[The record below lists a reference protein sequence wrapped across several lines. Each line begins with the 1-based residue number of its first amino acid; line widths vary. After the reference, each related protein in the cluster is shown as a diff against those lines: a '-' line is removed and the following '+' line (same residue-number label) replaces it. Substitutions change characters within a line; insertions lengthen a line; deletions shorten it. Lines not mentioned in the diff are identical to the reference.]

1 MTRIAVLGAGAIGSS
16 VAADLVEAGYDV
28 MVVDQWPAHVEAMKA
43 DGVRIRFP
51 TEELHLEV
59 DARHLCE
66 LAALNPRFDV
76 VLLAAKCYDTRWLT
90 ELVRPYLADEGMLVG
105 MQNGMTSEIL
115 AEIVGPDRTIG
126 CVVELSGEIYEPGV
140 VQRDTV
146 RSGTWFGV
154 GELDGSMTERL
165 EEVRAILSNV
175 ARVDSTDNILGAK
188 WTKLIANSMT
198 MGPFGLLG
206 MKNWEAKELPGMFEV
221 SVRLGR
227 ESMAVGRALG
237 FQLEPVFG
245 LTAEEFAGSSDEV
258 LATAMQTLMAHV
270 GKDST
275 TAPVHD
281 HLKGRR
287 SEMEYITGEVVRRGG
302 EVGVPTPANAAVLE
316 LDREINLGERRMEP
330 SNYEVL
336 RARIEALTERSATPA
351 SSSSA
356 AQ

>member
-16 VAADLVEAGYDV
+16 VAADLSAADHDV
-28 MVVDQWPAHVEAMKA
+28 TVVDQWPAHVEAMKA
-43 DGVRIRFP
+43 NGLQIRLP
-51 TEELHLEV
+51 TEELRVEV
-59 DARHLCE
+59 NARHLCE
-66 LAALNPRFDV
+66 LAGLNPRFDI
-76 VLLAAKCYDTRWLT
+76 VLLAAKCYDTRWMT
-90 ELVRPYLADEGMLVG
+90 ELVRPYLSDEGVVVG
-105 MQNGMTSEIL
+105 MQNGMATDAI
-115 AEIVGPDRTIG
+115 AEIVGPGRTLG

-140 VQRDTV
+140 VQRDTLP
-146 RSGTWFGV
+146 SGTWFGL
-154 GELDGSMTERL
+154 GELDGAMTERL
-165 EEVRAILSNV
+165 EEIQALLSNV
-175 ARVDSTDNILGAK
+175 ARVDTTGNIVGAK

-206 MKNWEAKELPGMFEV
+206 LKNWEAKELPGMFEV

-245 LTAEEFAGSSDEV
+245 LTAEEFAGSSDDD
-258 LATAMQTLMAHV
+258 LITAMKTLMAHV

-287 SEMEYITGEVVRRGG
+287 SEMEYITGEVVRRGT
-302 EVGVPTPANAAVLE
+302 EVRVPTPANTAVLQI
-316 LDREINLGERRMEP
+316 DREINTGVRRMEP

-336 RARIEALTERSATPA
+336 KARIEALDAPGTAPVP
-351 SSSSA
+351 SSSA
-356 AQ
+356 GE